1 MGLLDGILSGL
12 GWIWDQTGGRAAGAA
27 WGQIVTGLVGWVVD
41 SLAWFVN
48 AVLTF
53 FERSSTPNL
62 ASGWFAGG
70 PIGAG
75 AHSPYNVV
83 AGLAVSLLLL
93 CVLLSVVHGLLIG
106 EGTAILAR
114 LARDVPLA
122 IFGIVATIG
131 VVQALLGAAD
141 EVSLQILR
149 GTQAGTHATDV
160 LRTLG
165 ERQATT
171 AQPTFAVFL
180 LGLLAVLGA
189 FLLWIELLVRA
200 SLLYVLLALSPL
212 AYAAFVWPSARRIL
226 HRLAELVVA
235 LVLSKVVIAI
245 ALAVAASALATGARG
260 GSLVPSSEA
269 RLGTLLVGTIMFLLA
284 AFAPF
289 LILRLFPAVEAA
301 VVARGISR
309 APARATQTALLTTLT
324 VTRLAGVASRSAGV
338 SSAAA
343 SGPGGGRDLPAGDG
357 PPRPAP
363 SLRESTPP
371 ARARVDPPAAA
382 PAATGGRSRLA
393 PRAESATRPEPP
405 GSPGRRCDDT

>member
-12 GWIWDQTGGRAAGAA
+12 GWIWDQTGGRAAGAV
-27 WGQIVTGLVGWVVD
+27 WDQIVTGLVGWVVD
-41 SLAWFVN
+41 SLAWFVT

-53 FERSSTPNL
+53 FQRSSTPNL

-70 PIGAG
+70 PVGAG
-75 AHSPYNVV
+75 ARSPYNVV

-106 EGTAILAR
+106 EGPAMLAR

-122 IFGIVATIG
+122 VFGIVATIG
-131 VVQALLGAAD
+131 VVQVLLGAAD
-141 EVSLQILR
+141 EVSLHILR
-149 GTQAGTHATDV
+149 GTDAGAHATDV

-165 ERQATT
+165 ERQAMT

-180 LGLLAVLGA
+180 LGLVAVLGA

-212 AYAAFVWPSARRIL
+212 AYAAFVWPTARRIL

-245 ALAVAASALATGARG
+245 ALAVAASALAAGASG
-260 GSLVPSSEA
+260 ASLVPSREA

-284 AFAPF
+284 VFAPF

-309 APARATQTALLTTLT
+309 APVRATETALLTTLT
-324 VTRLAGVASRSAGV
+324 VTRLAGAGSRSIGAG
-338 SSAAA
+338 SAARA
-343 SGPGGGRDLPAGDG
+343 TGDSSPSAGDG
-357 PPRPAP
+357 RPRPA
-363 SLRESTPP
+363 TPP
-371 ARARVDPPAAA
+371 AEPTVRRRVEPPAPEPGSIGARPDRSPAVA
-382 PAATGGRSRLA
+382 PAGARRRSAPPAPDGGDR
-393 PRAESATRPEPP
+393 
-405 GSPGRRCDDT
+405 